1 MPLFIWEH
9 PEKEPEGPL
18 QRALP
23 VPAPPPP
30 GCSQHCSLGRL
41 LKCGS
46 SAHTLQWLSLTQKK
60 NPRGDP
66 QALPNLPP
74 TRLSTHIFYYL
85 LPYSA
90 SATLAPWLFLT
101 PARLHCF
108 PQKSPA
114 PSHAEPGFAQKS
126 PSQRRH
132 PLNSSTQNCKSSTF
146 PRPFPCFIFLQNI
159 YDCLISH
166 ILIYS
171 FITCL
176 PFRI

>member
-1 MPLFIWEH
+1 M
-9 PEKEPEGPL
+9 
-18 QRALP
+18 
-23 VPAPPPP
+23 PAPPPP

-126 PSQRRH
+126 PSQQRH

-159 YDCLISH
+159 YDCLISY